1 VPILVDSGVLI
12 AAIDSSDVD
21 HAGAAALLELYAG
34 QLLVPSTVVAE
45 TSWQLE
51 NNISVA
57 AEAGLLDAII
67 TGELKVIDLLADDYV
82 RAVALI
88 RQYADLG
95 LGLVDASVVAIAE
108 RLGIMTI
115 ATLDRRDFAIVRP
128 SHVTAFELVP

>member
-1 VPILVDSGVLI
+1 VPILVDTGVLI

-21 HAGAAALLELYAG
+21 HADAATVLELYAG
-34 QLLVPSTVVAE
+34 QLLVASTVVAE

-51 NNISVA
+51 NNIGVA
-57 AEAGLLDAII
+57 AEAGFLDAII

-95 LGLVDASVVAIAE
+95 SAWLTHLSLRSRSGWASR
-108 RLGIMTI
+108 RLPPWIG
-115 ATLDRRDFAIVRP
+115 ATLQSFGP
-128 SHVTAFELVP
+128 PT

>member
-1 VPILVDSGVLI
+1 MPILVDTGVLI
-12 AAIDSSDVD
+12 AAIDVSDAD
-21 HAGAAALLELYAG
+21 HADAAAVLELYAG
-34 QLLVPSTVVAE
+34 QLFVPSTVVAE

-57 AEAGLLDAII
+57 AEAGFLDAII
-67 TGELKVIDLLADDYV
+67 VGELEVIDLLV

-108 RLGIMTI
+108 RLGITTI
-115 ATLDRRDFAIVRP
+115 ATLDRRDFAVVRP
-128 SHVTAFELVP
+128 LHVTAFELVP

>member
-1 VPILVDSGVLI
+1 MPILVDTGVLI
-12 AAIDSSDVD
+12 AAIDVSDAD
-21 HAGAAALLELYAG
+21 HADAAAVLELYAG
-34 QLLVPSTVVAE
+34 QLFVPSTVVAE

-57 AEAGLLDAII
+57 AEAGFLDAII
-67 TGELKVIDLLADDYV
+67 VGELEVIDLLADDYV

-108 RLGIMTI
+108 RLGITTI
-115 ATLDRRDFAIVRP
+115 ATLDRRDFAVVRP
-128 SHVTAFELVP
+128 LHVTAFELVP